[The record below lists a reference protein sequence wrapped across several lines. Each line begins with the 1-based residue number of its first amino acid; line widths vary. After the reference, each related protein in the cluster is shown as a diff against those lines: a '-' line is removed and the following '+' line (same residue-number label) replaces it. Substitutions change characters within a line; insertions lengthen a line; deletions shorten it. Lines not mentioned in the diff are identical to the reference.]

1 MSTRRLVLALLA
13 ALAMSGPLGA
23 SAREV
28 WVVELD
34 GPITPASADY
44 FLNALEDAQDADAAA
59 VVMRLDTPGGLDQA
73 MRDMIKA
80 ILASSVPVITYVA
93 PNGSRAASAGTY
105 LLYASH
111 VAAMA
116 PATNVGSATPV
127 SIGGPPFAPPASEPP
142 KDEQKD
148 EKKDDEKIE
157 KPAGG
162 DTAMERK
169 VVNDAVAYIR
179 GLAELRGRN
188 ADWAEKAVREAVNLP
203 ASEALAANVID
214 LVADDLDALLAAL
227 DGREVKTSH
236 GTRTLALAGAEVRTI
251 VPGWRHELLALIT
264 NPNVAYILL
273 MIGIYGLIL
282 EFYNPGFG
290 VPGVTGII
298 CLLLAAYALQML
310 PVNYAGLALILL
322 GIALMVAEAFTPSIG
337 VLGVGGVIAFIAGS
351 IILFDRDLPGYQIS
365 IPIIAA
371 FAAGSAGLFLFA
383 TGAAMRARRL
393 SVSAGREAMIGAV
406 AVASEDFERTG
417 WVRAFGENWQAR
429 SDQPVRKGESLRVRA
444 VEGLVLDVTRKE
456 PPP

>member
-1 MSTRRLVLALLA
+1 MNKRRLVLSLLA

-23 SAREV
+23 SAGEV
-28 WVVELD
+28 WVIELD

-44 FLNALEDAQDADAAA
+44 FLSALEDAQAADATA

-80 ILASSVPVITYVA
+80 ILASSVPVVTYVA

-111 VAAMA
+111 IAAMA

-127 SIGGPPFAPPASEPP
+127 SIGGPPFAPPSAEP
-142 KDEQKD
+142 QKD
-148 EKKDDEKIE
+148 EEKEADKAE

-236 GTRTLALAGAEVRTI
+236 GTRTLALAGAEIKTI

-290 VPGVTGII
+290 VPGVTGVI

-371 FAAGSAGLFLFA
+371 FAATSAGLFLFA

-393 SVSAGREAMIGAV
+393 SVATGREAMIGAE
-406 AVASEDFERTG
+406 AVASEDFERNG

-429 SDQPVRKGESLRVRA
+429 SDQPIRKGELLRVRA